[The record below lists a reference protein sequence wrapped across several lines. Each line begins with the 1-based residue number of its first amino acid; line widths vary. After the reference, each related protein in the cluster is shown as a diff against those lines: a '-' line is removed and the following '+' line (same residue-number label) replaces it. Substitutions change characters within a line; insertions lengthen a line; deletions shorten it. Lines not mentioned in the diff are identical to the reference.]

1 VNKQAGLRPAARSW
15 PAPAKLNLFLH
26 VTGRRNDG
34 YHELQTL
41 FQLLDWGDDVRI
53 EVLNE
58 PKVCRPSASYPVAES
73 DDLAVKAAL
82 LLQSETSSRMG
93 ARIEVIKRIPAG
105 AGLGGGSSDAA
116 TVLLVLNRLWG
127 CGLDEDALASIGLR
141 LGADIPVFIRGRSAL
156 GTGVGDRLDPVE
168 LGERHYLLVM
178 PDFSISTEAVFK
190 DPDLPRNSPC
200 LDLRQAL
207 SGSARNDCE
216 RVVTKQFPDFAGL
229 LRELRKVGDAKMT
242 GTGSAI
248 FIVMPD
254 EKTAK
259 STAEEIKCRYNVRAV
274 RGVDRSPL
282 HDLLDSGVIHGQ

>member
-1 VNKQAGLRPAARSW
+1 
-15 PAPAKLNLFLH
+15 
-26 VTGRRNDG
+26 
-34 YHELQTL
+34 
-41 FQLLDWGDDVRI
+41 
-53 EVLNE
+53 
-58 PKVCRPSASYPVAES
+58 VAES